1 MYCYYCGNL
10 LNEDELFCPKCG
22 KETKEIH
29 INLDHY
35 KFYDEYISKKSDE
48 APKGEIPPEVKLVP
62 EIEVKEETPK
72 KEVKTVDTNNENQSM
87 NSNNSAPKKSAQ
99 KVVVKVK
106 SKKK

>member
-48 APKGEIPPEVKLVP
+48 APKVEIRRKLSWFP
-62 EIEVKEETPK
+62 RL
-72 KEVKTVDTNNENQSM
+72 
-87 NSNNSAPKKSAQ
+87 
-99 KVVVKVK
+99 K
-106 SKKK
+106 SKRKLQKKK